1 MTIKNKTIVLSAF
14 VVLSFALLTGPT
26 AMSSDVFAQGNRAN
40 QGINQGQ
47 FSNQG
52 GLCVSGTGTLVSCNN
67 LNQQTQANTGNNA
80 LAQQG
85 GQGGGQGGGNKAT
98 QGINQGQS
106 SNQNSGVVSG
116 ESTTVSENN
125 QKTQA
130 HSSTVKN
137 KA

>member
-1 MTIKNKTIVLSAF
+1 MTIKNKTIVLSAL
-14 VVLSFALLTGPT
+14 VILSFALITGPT

-85 GQGGGQGGGNKAT
+85 GQGGGQGGGQRASNNT
-98 QGINQGQS
+98 NQGLKQNQS
-106 SNQNSGVVSG
+106 
-116 ESTTVSENN
+116 
-125 QKTQA
+125 
-130 HSSTVKN
+130 
-137 KA
+137 